1 VSDELE
7 NTETQ
12 PAVSDAEEQL
22 AIGEQDVVEEA
33 ALAEDARELESPTDD
48 IEPEAPSEATA
59 EPDAESEPEP
69 GEPDETPVV
78 DDTEAEA
85 DASTSESTEP
95 EPAEPDAVEEIV
107 AAPEEVP
114 ASVSWVPF
122 SVYLGLWVVLA
133 VATVVLLRTPAAA
146 GGALWAPEYA
156 LSVYGGVALVA
167 LGPVLAL
174 IVWLFARSKAEPEHR
189 TGLLTSALLRAA
201 GATFIGVVLWLVAL
215 YVLDLYR
222 AGFHV

>member
-1 VSDELE
+1 MSDELE

-12 PAVSDAEEQL
+12 PVVGAAEEHL

-33 ALAEDARELESPTDD
+33 ALAEDAHEPESPTDD
-48 IEPEAPSEATA
+48 VEPE
-59 EPDAESEPEP
+59 
-69 GEPDETPVV
+69 
-78 DDTEAEA
+78 
-85 DASTSESTEP
+85 ASTSESTEP
-95 EPAEPDAVEEIV
+95 EPAEPAAVEEIV
-107 AAPEEVP
+107 AAPEGVP

-174 IVWLFARSKAEPEHR
+174 VVWLFARSKAEPEHR
-189 TGLLTSALLRAA
+189 TGLLSSALLRAA
-201 GATFIGVVLWLVAL
+201 GATFIGVILWLVAL

>member
-1 VSDELE
+1 MSDELQ
-7 NTETQ
+7 NTEEPPTGE
-12 PAVSDAEEQL
+12 AAEEHPMV
-22 AIGEQDVVEEA
+22 D
-33 ALAEDARELESPTDD
+33 
-48 IEPEAPSEATA
+48 
-59 EPDAESEPEP
+59 EPDAAGDVPVAEEPE
-69 GEPDETPVV
+69 EPDAAGDVPVAEEPESAAQQAEPEETPVPV
-78 DDTEAEA
+78 AT
-85 DASTSESTEP
+85 P
-95 EPAEPDAVEEIV
+95 EG
-107 AAPEEVP
+107 VP
-114 ASVSWVPF
+114 FSVSWVPF

-156 LSVYGGVALVA
+156 LSVYGGVVLVA

-174 IVWLFARSKAEPEHR
+174 VVWLIARSKAEPAHR

-201 GATFIGVVLWLVAL
+201 GATFIGVILWLVAL